1 MAVENNG
8 RHSFHFANRHH
19 NLQHPQQQGKRG
31 PQETTAMSRERTRP
45 MLTAPPCSQ
54 VTRAMA
60 LNYIRMLPS
69 VSYSTVGRQDLHV
82 SPNGIRCTCQL

>member
-1 MAVENNG
+1 MDGIPFNSPTGITTYNIHSNKEN
-8 RHSFHFANRHH
+8 S
-19 NLQHPQQQGKRG
+19 G
-31 PQETTAMSRERTRP
+31 PQETTAMTHERTRP